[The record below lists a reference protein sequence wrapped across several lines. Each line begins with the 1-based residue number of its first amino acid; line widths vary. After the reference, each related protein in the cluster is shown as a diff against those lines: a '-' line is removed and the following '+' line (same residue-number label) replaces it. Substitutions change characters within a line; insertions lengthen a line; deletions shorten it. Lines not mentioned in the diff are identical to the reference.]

1 MGKNLLNK
9 YVWLIGVIYSAG
21 KISLEEINRRWLDT
35 DMSDGVE
42 IPRRTFHNWRA
53 VIEELFDVN
62 ICCDKFDGYKYYIEN
77 EDDIRNEKMNSW
89 LLNTMAVS
97 NMIQESRSISDR
109 ILLEDI
115 PSGKVF
121 LSKIVS
127 AMKGNAVITFT
138 HQTFKSENERFFS
151 LEPYCVKE
159 HHRRWYVL
167 GRSVDEDRILIFGL
181 DRIRSLSVTDQ
192 KFVLPSDFDAETFF
206 SEFYGVVVDR
216 SVPLQQVRVKVSK
229 ECRDYLRT
237 LPLHH
242 SQKEVETNSDY
253 SVFEYSI
260 RPTHDFLEQLSHK
273 GEIIENSQVD

>member
-9 YVWLIGVIYSAG
+9 YVWLIGTIYTAG
-21 KISLEEINRRWLDT
+21 KITLEEINRKWLAT
-35 DMSDGVE
+35 DYSDGLE

-77 EDDIRNEKMNSW
+77 AEDIKEEKMNAW
-89 LLNTMAVS
+89 LLNTVAVG
-97 NMIQESRSISDR
+97 NMLHESRAVKDR

-115 PSGKVF
+115 PSGKVH
-121 LSKIVS
+121 LSKIIA
-127 AMKGNAVITFT
+127 AMKSSHTINFQ
-138 HQTFKSENERFFS
+138 HQTFKSDKVRTFC

-167 GRSVDEDRILIFGL
+167 GRSIDEDRVLIFGL
-181 DRIRSLSVTDQ
+181 DRILSLAVAEQT
-192 KFVLPSDFDAETFF
+192 FILPSDFDAEAFF
-206 SEFYGVVVDR
+206 SDFYGVVVDR
-216 SVPLQQVRVKVSK
+216 SVPLQTVRVKVLK

-242 SQKEVETNSDY
+242 SQKEVETCADY
-253 SVFEYSI
+253 SVFEFTL
-260 RPTHDFLEQLSHK
+260 RPTPDFMEAVSLK
-273 GEIIENSQVD
+273 GEVV